1 MDIILKEIRKTFG
14 RVNASDRVTLAVPGG
29 TIQGLLGE
37 NGAGKSTL
45 MKILSGYLRPDGGEI
60 LLGGKPVV
68 FRHPADAVRAG
79 VGMLHQDPL
88 DFPSL
93 TVLENFMSGRP
104 GHFFPS
110 RAAARRRLRE
120 LAATFGFAFDPR
132 AYLDTLTVG
141 ERQQLEVLRL
151 LSLDVRVL
159 ILDEPTTG
167 ISAAQ
172 KAQLFET
179 LRRLSAEGRTI
190 LFVSHKLDEVE
201 SLCHRVAVLRA
212 GALAGALTP
221 PYTTAELVT
230 LMFGRPVVP
239 PQRQPQAPGRP
250 VLELRG
256 VSAVDDRLRL
266 APLDLDI
273 RAGEVVGLAG
283 LTGSGQRLLLRACA
297 GLVRTTAGTVRIGG
311 RDLTGHAYPSFRGHG
326 VVFVPTARLEEGLI
340 GDMDLA
346 EHLQLVH
353 PPRGLF
359 IDWPR
364 ARASADER
372 IREFAIRGRP
382 DTRMRE
388 LSGGNQQRAL
398 LSLLAP
404 PLALILIEEPTRGL
418 DVESAVAVWIRLRA
432 HCQAGAAILFLSS
445 DLDEIRAH
453 SDRIVVCF
461 CGRSSPPLDPATM
474 DIETLGRLIG
484 GKGWDREAA
493 G

>member
-1 MDIILKEIRKTFG
+1 MDITLKEIRKTFG
-14 RVNASDRVTLAVPGG
+14 RVNANDRVTLAVPGG

-45 MKILSGYLRPDGGEI
+45 MKILSGYLRPDGGDI
-60 LLGGKPVV
+60 LLDGKSAL

-79 VGMLHQDPL
+79 IGMLHQDPQ
-88 DFPSL
+88 DFPTL

-104 GHFFPS
+104 DRLFPS
-110 RAAARRRLRE
+110 RSAAMSQLRK

-141 ERQQLEVLRL
+141 ERQQLEILRL
-151 LSLDVRVL
+151 LSLNVRVL

-167 ISAAQ
+167 ISTAQ
-172 KAQLFET
+172 KAQLFDT

-190 LFVSHKLDEVE
+190 LFVSHKLEEVE
-201 SLCHRVAVLRA
+201 SLCHGVAVLRA
-212 GALAGALTP
+212 GALAGTLAP

-230 LMFGRPVVP
+230 LMFGRPVAM
-239 PQRQPQAPGRP
+239 PQRELVAPGRP

-256 VSAVDDRLRL
+256 LTAVDDRLRL

-273 RAGEVVGLAG
+273 RSGEVVGLAG

-297 GLVRTTAGTVRIGG
+297 GLVRPTAGTVRIGG
-311 RDLTGHAYPSFRGHG
+311 LDLTGRSYPSFRSRG

-340 GDMDLA
+340 GDMDLS
-346 EHLQLVH
+346 EHLQLIR

-359 IDWPR
+359 INWTS
-364 ARASADER
+364 ARTAADER

-382 DTRMRE
+382 DTRMRD

-418 DVESAVAVWIRLRA
+418 DVESAAAVWTRLRA
-432 HCQAGAAILFLSS
+432 HCRAGTAILFLSS
-445 DLDEIRAH
+445 DMDEILTH
-453 SDRIVVCF
+453 SDRIVVCY
-461 CGRSSPPLDPATM
+461 CGRCSPPLDPAAA
-474 DIETLGRLIG
+474 DREILGRLIG

>member
-1 MDIILKEIRKTFG
+1 
-14 RVNASDRVTLAVPGG
+14 VTLAVPGG

-45 MKILSGYLRPDGGEI
+45 MKILSGFLRPDSGEI
-60 LLGGKPVV
+60 RLDGTPVI
-68 FRHPADAVRAG
+68 FRHPADAVRTG

-88 DFPSL
+88 DYPTL

-104 GHFFPS
+104 ERFFPS
-110 RAAARRRLRE
+110 RSAATRRLRE
-120 LAATFGFAFDPR
+120 LAGTFGFAIDPR
-132 AYLDTLTVG
+132 ACLDTLTVG
-141 ERQQLEVLRL
+141 ERQQLEILRL

-179 LRRLSAEGRTI
+179 LRRLAVEGRTV
-190 LFVSHKLDEVE
+190 LFVSHKLEEVE
-201 SLCHRVAVLRA
+201 SLCHRVAVLRS
-212 GALAGALTP
+212 GALAGAQVP
-221 PYTTAELVT
+221 PYTTAELVA
-230 LMFGRPVVP
+230 LMFGRPIVF
-239 PQRQPQAPGRP
+239 PQREPAAPGRP
-250 VLELRG
+250 VLELRAL
-256 VSAVDDRLRL
+256 SAMDDRLRL
-266 APLDLDI
+266 APLDFDL

-283 LTGSGQRLLLRACA
+283 LTGSGQRLLLRTCA
-297 GLVRTTAGTVRIGG
+297 GLVRPVAGTVRVNG
-311 RDLTGHAYPSFRGHG
+311 RDLTGQVYPSCRRHG

-340 GDMDLA
+340 GDMNLS
-346 EHLQLVH
+346 EHLLLVQ
-353 PPRGLF
+353 PPRRLF
-359 IDWPR
+359 IDRPR
-364 ARASADER
+364 ALEAAEER
-372 IREFAIRGRP
+372 IRDFAIRGSP
-382 DTRMRE
+382 DSLMRE

-418 DVESAVAVWIRLRA
+418 DLESAAAVWTRLRA
-432 HCQAGAAILFLSS
+432 HCRAGAAILFLSS

-453 SDRIVVCF
+453 SDRIVVFF
-461 CGRSSPPLDPATM
+461 CGRSSPPLDPSRT
-474 DIETLGRLIG
+474 DREELGRLIG